1 MSVLHIEPKVFEM
14 LYVKL
19 IDYTYRK
26 EVNINYCSE
35 FGRKSETELRELITT
50 WANLNEMSYCDKYND
65 KFQELSKFIR
75 FSFSGE
81 TVNTYQC
88 LKWLQCIYYNIE
100 VDTIKGEI
108 STQSKLAVTSL
119 IKGIEEIM
127 SMIISEIPAYKDA
140 QWSDLPKTTVKEIGL
155 ELTTRSQRKQLRLD
169 NACRRYGKRV
179 KSGANCAKYL

>member
-19 IDYTYRK
+19 VDYTYRK

-35 FGRKSETELRELITT
+35 FGRKSEKELKELIIT

-65 KFQELSKFIR
+65 KFQELSKFIQ

-140 QWSDLPKTTVKEIGL
+140 QWSDLPQKTRQR
-155 ELTTRSQRKQLRLD
+155 TTKQFT
-169 NACRRYGKRV
+169 KF
-179 KSGANCAKYL
+179 